1 MTFGIIASLALSLL
15 VAWFLISPLLD
26 AGGGP
31 GSTPSGYGEAAALL
45 DAKERS
51 LRAIKDL
58 ELDFSMGKVSQD
70 DFERSREALSLELI
84 SILDRV
90 KNTGGADESA

>member
-15 VAWFLISPLLD
+15 VAWLLISPLLD
-26 AGGGP
+26 TGGRSGP
-31 GSTPSGYGEAAALL
+31 APSSYGEAAALL

-58 ELDFSMGKVSQD
+58 ELDFSMGKLSQD
-70 DFERSREALSLELI
+70 DFDRSKEALSLELL
-84 SILDRV
+84 SILDRI
-90 KNTGGADESA
+90 KKTGGADESA